1 MLRSCVLTHRELG
14 ADGYGVLD
22 RTSDF
27 GLLQTVE
34 IKRFLAKKPI
44 KCVHVNERI
53 VSGPS
58 DSDML
63 SFYGRFHRKAAVL
76 QWLIICSQWRLPLI
90 EFCLFRSRVYSIGM
104 PEVRTNDRRP
114 YPVVACQARGP
125 CSAITARGREAE
137 NRVEASG
144 PCNALRV
151 ERECPWPV
159 YTLRQSLRLRRSSI
173 DLSQPTI
180 LTMPVFTQW

>member
-1 MLRSCVLTHRELG
+1 
-14 ADGYGVLD
+14 
-22 RTSDF
+22 
-27 GLLQTVE
+27 
-34 IKRFLAKKPI
+34 
-44 KCVHVNERI
+44 
-53 VSGPS
+53 
-58 DSDML
+58 
-63 SFYGRFHRKAAVL
+63 
-76 QWLIICSQWRLPLI
+76 
-90 EFCLFRSRVYSIGM
+90 
-104 PEVRTNDRRP
+104 
-114 YPVVACQARGP
+114 VACQARGP

-144 PCNALRV
+144 PCNAPRV